1 MKILTAMA
9 ETVRARQRLPDAAG
23 GLGWDDE
30 EVMPRSLS
38 VTCPTHHEV
47 NGLPTFGQLARMLRL
62 VGMGQAL
69 IVDGDGAFRA
79 LAARHL
85 AELGF
90 EVVELAEGRP
100 LLAALEASPVDL
112 VVLDLQLPDMDGF
125 DLLRLLRSASDVP
138 VIIATSRSADAD
150 RITGLDLGA
159 DDYVVKPCSLG
170 ELMARVRAVRRRLPP
185 AAEGGLQFDDLLID
199 RRTREV
205 RVRNARVAL
214 THREFDLLA
223 FLASSPGQVFSRE
236 QLLDRVWGS
245 SSDWQDPKTVT
256 EHIRRLRL
264 KLGSDNDAKWIRT
277 VHGVGY
283 AFAG

>member
-1 MKILTAMA
+1 
-9 ETVRARQRLPDAAG
+9 
-23 GLGWDDE
+23 
-30 EVMPRSLS
+30 
-38 VTCPTHHEV
+38 
-47 NGLPTFGQLARMLRL
+47 MLRL
-62 VGMGQAL
+62 VGTGQAVV
-69 IVDGDGAFRA
+69 VDGDGGFRA
-79 LAARHL
+79 LVARNL
-85 AELGF
+85 ENLGF

-100 LLAALEASPVDL
+100 LLGALEASPVDL
-112 VVLDLQLPDMDGF
+112 VVLDLQLPDVGGF
-125 DLLRLLRSASDVP
+125 DLLRLVRSASDVP
-138 VIIATSRSADAD
+138 VIVVTARSEEAD

-185 AAEGGLQFDDLLID
+185 AAEGGLQFDGLLID

-205 RVRNARVAL
+205 RVHNGRIAL

-264 KLGSDNDAKWIRT
+264 KLESGDESKWIRT

-283 AFAG
+283 AFST

>member
-1 MKILTAMA
+1 
-9 ETVRARQRLPDAAG
+9 
-23 GLGWDDE
+23 
-30 EVMPRSLS
+30 
-38 VTCPTHHEV
+38 
-47 NGLPTFGQLARMLRL
+47 
-62 VGMGQAL
+62 MGQAVV
-69 IVDGDGAFRA
+69 VDGDGQFRA
-79 LAARHL
+79 LVARHL
-85 AELGF
+85 TDLGF
-90 EVVELAEGRP
+90 EVIDLGGGRA
-100 LLAALEASPVDL
+100 LLPAIEDSPVDL
-112 VVLDLQLPDMDGF
+112 VVLDLELPDVDGF

-138 VIIATSRSADAD
+138 AIVVTARGDEAD

-159 DDYVVKPCSLG
+159 DDYVVKPCSMG

-205 RVRNARVAL
+205 RVRNARVVL

-245 SSDWQDPKTVT
+245 SSEWQDPKTVT

-264 KLGSDNDAKWIRT
+264 KLENDNDSKWIRT